1 MTPDPQPPAANP
13 VPPRT
18 IRRRLGRIDTI
29 WPALIVLVV
38 VASLVSDNFLTV
50 NNLLNILRHATIVGL
65 LAVGVTVVLI
75 GGNFDLSVG
84 AIVTMAAVLSI
95 EIGPVDGPLTALAIV
110 LPLVVATVIGSV
122 NGAIVGGL
130 RANSIVVTVGMQF
143 LIIGLVLALVSGQH
157 VRVDGATDLYV
168 GIANG
173 YLLGIPVPV
182 YLLAIAV
189 VAAQF
194 VLRETAFGRHVHA
207 VGGNEIAARLAGI
220 RTREVIVAT
229 YMMSGFLA
237 GVTGVLVGSRVRNLD
252 PTAGVGYEFAALTA
266 VVLGGARLTGGD
278 ARVLSTLA
286 AVLVL
291 GVLTNLMI
299 LSNIGFSTQL
309 LVQGAVLLAAVLVS
323 TSVRRFRE

>member
-1 MTPDPQPPAANP
+1 MPAPPPPATAP
-13 VPPRT
+13 APLRT
-18 IRRRLGRIDTI
+18 IRRRLGRIDMI
-29 WPALIVLVV
+29 WPALVVLVV

-110 LPLVVATVIGSV
+110 LPLVMATAIGSV

-157 VRVDGATDLYV
+157 VRVDGATAFYV

-182 YLLAIAV
+182 YLLVLAV

-194 VLRETAFGRHVHA
+194 ILRETAFGRHVHA
-207 VGGNEIAARLAGI
+207 VGGNESVARLAGI

-299 LSNIGFSTQL
+299 LSNIRFSTQL
-309 LVQGAVLLAAVLVS
+309 LVQGAVLLAAVLLS
-323 TSVRRFRE
+323 TCVRGLRE

>member
-1 MTPDPQPPAANP
+1 M
-13 VPPRT
+13 
-18 IRRRLGRIDTI
+18 I
-29 WPALIVLVV
+29 WPALVVLAI

-65 LAVGVTVVLI
+65 VAVGVTVVLI

-84 AIVTMAAVLSI
+84 AIVTMAAVLSV
-95 EIGPVDGPLTALAIV
+95 EIGPVDGPLTALAIFLPVV
-110 LPLVVATVIGSV
+110 LATVVGSV

-157 VRVDGATDLYV
+157 VRVDGATALYV
-168 GIANG
+168 GLANG
-173 YLLGIPVPV
+173 YLLGFPVPV
-182 YLLAIAV
+182 YLLLTAV
-189 VAAQF
+189 LAAQF
-194 VLRETAFGRHVHA
+194 ILRETAFGRHVHA
-207 VGGNEIAARLAGI
+207 VGGSRDVARLAGI

-229 YMMSGFLA
+229 YMVSGFLA
-237 GVTGVLVGSRVRNLD
+237 GVSGVLVGSRVRNLD

-323 TSVRRFRE
+323 TYVRRLRE

>member
-1 MTPDPQPPAANP
+1 MPAPRSPDTDPTLLGTMP
-13 VPPRT
+13 
-18 IRRRLGRIDTI
+18 RRLRRIDMI
-29 WPALIVLVV
+29 WPALVVLVIA
-38 VASLVSDNFLTV
+38 ASLVSDNFLTV

-110 LPLVVATVIGSV
+110 LPLVMATLIGGV

-157 VRVDGATDLYV
+157 VRVDGATDFYV
-168 GIANG
+168 DIANG

-194 VLRETAFGRHVHA
+194 ILRETAFGRHVHA
-207 VGGNEIAARLAGI
+207 VGGNENAARLAGI

-252 PTAGVGYEFAALTA
+252 PTAGIGYEFAALTA

-299 LSNIGFSTQL
+299 LSNVRYSTQL

-323 TSVRRFRE
+323 TYVRGLRE

>member
-1 MTPDPQPPAANP
+1 M
-13 VPPRT
+13 
-18 IRRRLGRIDTI
+18 I

-95 EIGPVDGPLTALAIV
+95 EIGPVDGPLTVLAIV
-110 LPLVVATVIGSV
+110 LPLVVATLAGSV

-157 VRVDGATDLYV
+157 VRVDGATDFYV

-173 YLLGIPVPV
+173 YLLGIPLPV

-207 VGGNEIAARLAGI
+207 VGGDEIAARLAGI

-229 YMMSGFLA
+229 YMVSGFLA

-309 LVQGAVLLAAVLVS
+309 LVQGAVLLAAVLAS
-323 TSVRRFRE
+323 TCVRRLRE

>member
-1 MTPDPQPPAANP
+1 MSVSRLPGADPAVTP
-13 VPPRT
+13 T
-18 IRRRLGRIDTI
+18 IARRLGRIDMI
-29 WPALIVLVV
+29 WPALIVLAV

-65 LAVGVTVVLI
+65 IAVGVTVVLI

-84 AIVTMAAVLSI
+84 AIVTMAAVLSV
-95 EIGPVDGPLTALAIV
+95 EIGPVDGPLTALAII
-110 LPLVVATVIGSV
+110 LPLVLGTAIGSV

-157 VRVDGATDLYV
+157 VRVDGATELYV
-168 GIANG
+168 GLANG

-182 YLLAIAV
+182 YLLLIAV
-189 VAAQF
+189 VATQF

-207 VGGNEIAARLAGI
+207 VGGNESAARLAGI
-220 RTREVIVAT
+220 RTRNVIVAT

-237 GVTGVLVGSRVRNLD
+237 GVSGVLVGSRVRNLD
-252 PTAGVGYEFAALTA
+252 PTAGIGYEFAALTA
-266 VVLGGARLTGGD
+266 VVLGGARLTGGE
-278 ARVLSTLA
+278 ASVLSTLA

-323 TSVRRFRE
+323 TRVRAIRE

>member
-1 MTPDPQPPAANP
+1 MSLP
-13 VPPRT
+13 T
-18 IRRRLGRIDTI
+18 IGRRLRRIDMI
-29 WPALIVLVV
+29 WPALVVLAI

-65 LAVGVTVVLI
+65 VAVGVTVVLI

-84 AIVTMAAVLSI
+84 AIVTMAAVLSV
-95 EIGPVDGPLTALAIV
+95 EIGPVDGPLTALAIFLPVV
-110 LPLVVATVIGSV
+110 LATVVGSV

-157 VRVDGATDLYV
+157 VRVDGATALYV
-168 GIANG
+168 GLANG

-182 YLLAIAV
+182 YLLLTAV
-189 VAAQF
+189 LAAQF
-194 VLRETAFGRHVHA
+194 ILRETAFGRHVHA
-207 VGGNEIAARLAGI
+207 VGGSRDVARLAGI

-229 YMMSGFLA
+229 YMVSGFLA
-237 GVTGVLVGSRVRNLD
+237 GVSGVLVGSRVRNLD

-323 TSVRRFRE
+323 TYVRRLRE

>member
-1 MTPDPQPPAANP
+1 MPAQPPPATEPAP
-13 VPPRT
+13 LRT
-18 IRRRLGRIDTI
+18 IRRRLSRIDMI
-29 WPALIVLVV
+29 WPALVVLVI

-95 EIGPVDGPLTALAIV
+95 EIGPIDGPLTALAIV
-110 LPLVVATVIGSV
+110 LPLVMATVIGSV

-157 VRVDGATDLYV
+157 VRVDGATEFYV

-182 YLLAIAV
+182 YLLVLAV

-194 VLRETAFGRHVHA
+194 ILRETAFGRHVHA
-207 VGGNEIAARLAGI
+207 VGGNENVARLAGI

-309 LVQGAVLLAAVLVS
+309 LVQGAVLLAAVLLS
-323 TSVRRFRE
+323 TYVRGLRE

>member
-1 MTPDPQPPAANP
+1 MQAPRTPGVDPA
-13 VPPRT
+13 PPRT
-18 IRRRLGRIDTI
+18 ILRRLGRVDMI
-29 WPALIVLVV
+29 WPALIVLVI

-110 LPLVVATVIGSV
+110 LPLVMATVIGSV

-157 VRVDGATDLYV
+157 VRVDGATAFYV

-182 YLLAIAV
+182 YLLLIAV

-194 VLRETAFGRHVHA
+194 ILREAPFGRHVHA
-207 VGGNEIAARLAGI
+207 VGGNENVARLAGI
-220 RTREVIVAT
+220 RTRETIVAT
-229 YMMSGFLA
+229 YMISGFLA

-252 PTAGVGYEFAALTA
+252 PHRGSRLRVRRPDRRGAGRRETDRRRRQRSEHPSGRPRPGRPDQPDDPVEHRFQHPAPDSGRRASHR
-266 VVLGGARLTGGD
+266 GARQHL
-278 ARVLSTLA
+278 RP
-286 AVLVL
+286 
-291 GVLTNLMI
+291 
-299 LSNIGFSTQL
+299 
-309 LVQGAVLLAAVLVS
+309 GAS
-323 TSVRRFRE
+323 

>member
-1 MTPDPQPPAANP
+1 MPAPRPPDADPTP
-13 VPPRT
+13 VRT
-18 IRRRLGRIDTI
+18 MPRRLGRIDMI
-29 WPALIVLVV
+29 WPVLVV
-38 VASLVSDNFLTV
+38 LVIAASLVSDNFLTV

-110 LPLVVATVIGSV
+110 LPLVMATLVGGV
-122 NGAIVGGL
+122 NGAVVGGL

-157 VRVDGATDLYV
+157 VRVDGATDFYV
-168 GIANG
+168 DIANG
-173 YLLGIPVPV
+173 YLLGVPVPV

-194 VLRETAFGRHVHA
+194 ILRETAFGRHVHA
-207 VGGNEIAARLAGI
+207 VGGNENAARLAGI

-299 LSNIGFSTQL
+299 LSNIEFSTQL

-323 TSVRRFRE
+323 TYARGLRG